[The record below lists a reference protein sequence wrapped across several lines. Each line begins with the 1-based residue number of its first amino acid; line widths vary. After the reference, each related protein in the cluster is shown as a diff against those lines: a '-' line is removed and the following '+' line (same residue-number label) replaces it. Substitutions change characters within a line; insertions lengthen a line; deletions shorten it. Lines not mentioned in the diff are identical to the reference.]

1 MKKNSTKNFSKQDLI
16 SARKDATEAR
26 KAVTAQTKQFRKDV
40 AALKRKGLIDK
51 LYDARSVTPTK
62 YLKSQIKKFSDVLT
76 GKAQTVKVNKKKQ
89 AQYRERGF
97 KVKNGRVVVPVAEN
111 EKVYGTHGD
120 FVVKT
125 KGDFGSMTRI
135 DMGLSKKNIMNWRQ
149 EIIDRHVKLRDGEK
163 IYFQFYGNNS
173 YRTFQTLE
181 QLLFY
186 FEQYSSVEK
195 VDMSGSAEDAMEMID
210 NLVIFRLAR
219 GSEKPPR
226 ASESAERLQY
236 KREKRRLI
244 REKYL
249 DRMSDSE
256 TDRYKTKRAE
266 DEKLRR
272 EKMKNKMTPEQIE
285 AQKKKARERAK
296 KSYADRSGK
305 NGKKKDSND

>member
-1 MKKNSTKNFSKQDLI
+1 MKKNSTKNSGKQDLI
-16 SARKDATEAR
+16 SARKDAAEAR
-26 KAVTAQTKQFRKDV
+26 KALTAQTKQFRKDV
-40 AALKRKGLIDK
+40 AALKRKGLLDK
-51 LYDARSVTPTK
+51 IYDARSVTPTK
-62 YLKSQIKKFSDVLT
+62 YLKSQIKKFSDVLA

-89 AQYRERGF
+89 SQYRERGF

-125 KGDFGSMTRI
+125 KGDFGEMTRI
-135 DMGLSKKNIMNWRQ
+135 DMGLSKSNIMNWRQ
-149 EIIDRHVKLRDGEK
+149 EIIDRHVKLKEGER

-186 FEQYSSVEK
+186 FEQYTTVEN
-195 VDMSGSAEDAMEMID
+195 VDRSGSAEDAMEMID
-210 NLVIFRLAR
+210 NLVIFRLKR

-226 ASESAERLQY
+226 ASESHERLQQR
-236 KREKRRLI
+236 REKRRLI

-249 DRMSDSE
+249 DRMTDSE
-256 TDRYKTKRAE
+256 QERYKIKRAE
-266 DEKLRR
+266 DERERRAKL
-272 EKMKNKMTPEQIE
+272 KKKLTPEQIE
-285 AQKKKARERAK
+285 AQKKKARERAA

-305 NGKKKDSND
+305 NGKKKDSDN